1 LHNPDV
7 FFNQFVFLLTGYKFM
22 NPLSVIAN
30 KRDGYELS
38 TEEIRYFIN
47 GFTRGDIPDYQ
58 AASWLMAVFIRGMT
72 PRETTDLTLAMAE
85 SGEILDLSEVL
96 PFSLDKHSSGGVG
109 DKTSLVVLPLVVA
122 CGVPVAKMSGRGL
135 DFSGGTLDKLESIEG
150 FNTQLTRQ
158 EFMEHARQYG
168 IVLSGQTGDLAPAD
182 GKIYALRDVTG
193 TVPSL
198 PLIASSIMSKKI
210 AAGADAIVLDVKS
223 GHGAFME
230 TVDQAR
236 ELAEA
241 MVRIGV
247 GAGRRV
253 TALISDMNQPLGNAV
268 GNALEIRETI
278 ATLRNQGPSDFVEH
292 CLTIAGHMLRL
303 AGKSHQKDLSDV
315 RPLLEAKLAD
325 GSAWEKFYVL
335 VEAQGGNVKQIENPD
350 LLPTAPVIIDVPAPE
365 DAVIS
370 GIDAREVGLTALDL
384 GAGRL
389 KKGQP
394 VDHAVGVVVHG
405 KVGDRIQSGDTL
417 VTVHA
422 QTQEAAQSAGERLLR
437 AHKWGE
443 AAEPLPL
450 FYDAVFSDE
459 IS

>member
-1 LHNPDV
+1 
-7 FFNQFVFLLTGYKFM
+7 M
-22 NPLSVIAN
+22 NALSVIAR
-30 KRDGYELS
+30 KRDGHELS
-38 TEEIRYFIN
+38 TEEIRYFID
-47 GFTRGDIPDYQ
+47 GFTSGDIPDYQ
-58 AASWLMAVFIRGMT
+58 AASWLMAVFIQGMT
-72 PRETTDLTLAMAE
+72 PRETTDLTIAMAE

-109 DKTSLVVLPLVVA
+109 DKTSLVVLPVVVA

-150 FNTQLTRQ
+150 FNTQLSRE
-158 EFMEHARQYG
+158 EFMEHARKYG
-168 IVLSGQTGDLAPAD
+168 IVLSGQTGELAPAD

-230 TVDQAR
+230 SVDEAR
-236 ELAEA
+236 ELAET

-247 GAGRRV
+247 GVGRKV
-253 TALISDMNQPLGNAV
+253 TALISDMNQPLGHAV

-278 ATLRNQGPSDFVEH
+278 ATLQNQGPADFVEH
-292 CLTIAGHMLRL
+292 CLIIAGHMLRL
-303 AGKSHQKDLSDV
+303 AGKSYEKDLSDI
-315 RPLLEAKLAD
+315 RPMLEQKLAD
-325 GSAWEKFYVL
+325 GSAWHKFLTL

-350 LLPTAPVIIDVPAPE
+350 LLPTAHVVIDVPSPE
-365 DAVIS
+365 SGVIT

-384 GAGRL
+384 GAGRI
-389 KKGQP
+389 KKGQA

-405 KVGDRIQSGDTL
+405 KVGDRLESGSPL

-422 QTQEAAQSAGERLLR
+422 RTDEDARRAAERLIA
-437 AHKWGE
+437 AHRWG
-443 AAEPLPL
+443 ATGEPLPL
-450 FYDAVFSDE
+450 FYDAVFSDDLT
-459 IS
+459 

>member
-1 LHNPDV
+1 
-7 FFNQFVFLLTGYKFM
+7 M
-22 NPLSVIAN
+22 NALSVIAH
-30 KRDGYELS
+30 KRDGHELS
-38 TEEIRYFIN
+38 TEEIRYFVD

-72 PRETTDLTLAMAE
+72 PRETTDLTIAMAE

-135 DFSGGTLDKLESIEG
+135 DFSGGTLDKLESIDG
-150 FNTQLTRQ
+150 FNTQLSRK
-158 EFMEHARQYG
+158 EFMEQARKYG

-210 AAGADAIVLDVKS
+210 AAGADAIVLDVKA

-230 TVDQAR
+230 SVEEAR
-236 ELAEA
+236 LLAET

-247 GAGRRV
+247 GAGRKV
-253 TALISDMNQPLGNAV
+253 TALISDMNQPLGHAV

-278 ATLRNQGPSDFVEH
+278 TTLHNQGPADFVEH
-292 CLTIAGHMLRL
+292 CLIIAGHMLRL
-303 AGKSHQKDLSDV
+303 AGKSHEKNLSDV
-315 RPLLEAKLAD
+315 RPMLEEKLAD
-325 GSAWEKFYVL
+325 GSAWDKFYTL
-335 VEAQGGNVKQIENPD
+335 VKAQDGNVKQIENPD
-350 LLPTAPVIIDVPAPE
+350 LLPTAPVILDVPCPE
-365 DAVIS
+365 TGILS

-384 GAGRL
+384 GAGRI

-394 VDHAVGVVVHG
+394 VDHAVGVVVHR
-405 KVGDRIQSGDTL
+405 KVGDRIESGNPL

-422 QTQEAAQSAGERLLR
+422 RTEESARRAADRLLAAHRWGER
-437 AHKWGE
+437 
-443 AAEPLPL
+443 AEPLPL
-450 FYDAVFSDE
+450 FYDTVFSDDLT
-459 IS
+459 